1 MHLGQS
7 RGARMAVREAT
18 TGLSAEIHL
27 EGQVE
32 VCARVGLKAAGGTGA
47 ESESRLSGHLLG
59 V

>member
-1 MHLGQS
+1 
-7 RGARMAVREAT
+7 MAVREAT